1 MLQAAIRAPEGNP
14 AGLAFLYRRQF
25 ELCKVQRGETIALVS
40 DLTTR
45 REYIQAAFAA
55 ADELGADVY
64 EMCVNA
70 IPGWTKVGVPTIG
83 KCKGTLE
90 ALSAADLIMIFH
102 VPLFARWLKTVM
114 EKRVREIMIID
125 APDDLEQLMAPPGL
139 KEAAK
144 YAEGLYRNTKQV
156 RIVSEA

>member
-70 IPGWTKVGVPTIG
+70 VP
-83 KCKGTLE
+83 
-90 ALSAADLIMIFH
+90 
-102 VPLFARWLKTVM
+102 
-114 EKRVREIMIID
+114 
-125 APDDLEQLMAPPGL
+125 
-139 KEAAK
+139 
-144 YAEGLYRNTKQV
+144 
-156 RIVSEA
+156 